1 MRRRPPRLT
10 VPGYDRRAISLL
22 AFCALLVVALAV
34 SATASER
41 LSFDH
46 AATSEKIVALTF
58 DADMTPGMLRELK
71 SKRVAS
77 WYNEKVIAALRQEQ
91 VPATLF
97 LTGLWIEAYTDVTTE
112 LSADPLFEL
121 GNHSYSHG
129 AFHSPCYRLF
139 PIADAKQAAEVQKT
153 DGLLRKYAASYKKY
167 FRFPG
172 LCSDAKAAKM
182 VADQGY
188 TVIGADV
195 DGGDAFE
202 KNPKWIVSVVTTHVR
217 PGSIVVLHL
226 HGGDNAPETA
236 AALPDI
242 IRKLRAEGYSFV
254 KVSDLLKLPPGEPV
268 KPPVM
273 PRQAVAPSPGVTPA
287 RFPSLHFFRQ

>member
-1 MRRRPPRLT
+1 MTSRF
-10 VPGYDRRAISLL
+10 RRARLSLL
-22 AFCALLVVALAV
+22 ILCAVSCELPLALAL
-34 SATASER
+34 ASER

-46 AATSEKIVALTF
+46 AATTEKIVALTF
-58 DADMTPGMLRELK
+58 DADMTPGMLRELR

-77 WYNEKVIAALRQEQ
+77 WYNEKVIATLRQEQ

-97 LTGLWIEAYTDVTTE
+97 LTGLWIEAYRDATRE

-129 AFHSPCYRLF
+129 AFHSPCYGLF
-139 PIADAKQAAEVQKT
+139 PTAESNQTAEVQKT
-153 DGLLRKYAASYKKY
+153 DDLLKKYTASYQKY

-172 LCSDAKAAKM
+172 LCSDAQSVKK
-182 VADQGY
+182 VEDQGY
-188 TVIGADV
+188 TIIGGDV
-195 DGGDAFE
+195 DGADAFE
-202 KNPKWIVSVVTTHVR
+202 KNPKWIASAVAAHVH

-226 HGGDNAPETA
+226 HGGPNAPQTA

-242 IRKLRAEGYSFV
+242 IRKLRSDGYTFV

-268 KPPVM
+268 KHPAM
-273 PRQAVAPSPGVTPA
+273 PRQAATPPA
-287 RFPSLHFFRQ
+287 SATPDYFPLLHFFRR